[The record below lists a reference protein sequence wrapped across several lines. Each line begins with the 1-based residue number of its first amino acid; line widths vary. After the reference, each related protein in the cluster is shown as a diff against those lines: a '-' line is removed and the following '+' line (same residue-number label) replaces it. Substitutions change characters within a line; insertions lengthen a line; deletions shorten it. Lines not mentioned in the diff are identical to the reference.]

1 MPTQDEMTLNERR
14 KYLKVMKP
22 HYLKAK
28 RKERSGLLSEME
40 RVTGMHRKCLTRL
53 LHARSLERQKLRT
66 PRARSYGP
74 EVERVLVQVWESRDY
89 ICAERL
95 TPGLLAMAQHLARF
109 EEIGLTAEV
118 EEQLESISR
127 ATVGRILSKHRSRAR
142 RLPQKGAER
151 ANQVRHRSADG
162 THPVGHQRAR
172 AL

>member
-1 MPTQDEMTLNERR
+1 
-14 KYLKVMKP
+14 
-22 HYLKAK
+22 
-28 RKERSGLLSEME
+28 
-40 RVTGMHRKCLTRL
+40 
-53 LHARSLERQKLRT
+53 
-66 PRARSYGP
+66 
-74 EVERVLVQVWESRDY
+74 
-89 ICAERL
+89 
-95 TPGLLAMAQHLARF
+95 MAQHMARF